1 MPRPPQE
8 LHKKMALTRDEANK
22 KLGRNG
28 EKLAVKYLKKHGWK
42 ILKRNFKNP
51 FGEIDIIAE
60 KDGVTAFTEVKTRTS
75 DAFGSPSEA
84 VDFKRRQ
91 RYIMGA
97 KYFYINRDPDCVVRF
112 DIIEIFNDEI
122 NHIENAFY

>member
-1 MPRPPQE
+1 MPRPPQDV
-8 LHKKMALTRDEANK
+8 HKKMALSKGGANK
-22 KLGRNG
+22 KLGRFG
-28 EKLAVKYLKKHGWK
+28 EDLAVKYLKKRGWK

-51 FGEIDIIAE
+51 FGEIDVIAE
-60 KDGVTAFTEVKTRTS
+60 KDGVTAFVEVKTRTT
-75 DAFGSPSEA
+75 DAYGSPSEA

-112 DIIEIFNDEI
+112 DIIEVFNGTV
-122 NHIENAFY
+122 NYIENAFC